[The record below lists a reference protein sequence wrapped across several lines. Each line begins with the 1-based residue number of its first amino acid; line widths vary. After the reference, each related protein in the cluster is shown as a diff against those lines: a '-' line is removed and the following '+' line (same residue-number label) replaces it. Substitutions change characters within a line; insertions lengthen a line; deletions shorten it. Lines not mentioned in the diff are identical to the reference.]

1 MSSSLRDPSPRTN
14 PARTADSPPRTL
26 LQRALAL
33 LLLPVLALLLS
44 GCEIDPASFTKAMDS
59 NPLYGSLLAFGAGLG
74 TCLTPCV
81 YPMIAITVSVFGAKQ
96 AKSRGQ
102 AMLLSTAFVAGIVAL
117 FTPMMMIA
125 ALTGKAFG
133 TVLQSPYVIVGI
145 SLVFIATA
153 ASMFG
158 AFEMTL
164 PESWTQRLAG
174 VGGSGYGGAFALGLV
189 SGLVAAPCTGPVL
202 TLILTWIGTTRNIP
216 LGAGVGFAYSLGLGL
231 PFWMVGTFAVGLP
244 KAGKWMMGVK
254 SFFGIVML
262 VVALYY
268 LRIPFPFL
276 TKFVQPTT
284 VFAAIVAAVAVVGVA
299 MGAVHLDWSDGG
311 TGTKIR
317 KGVGIAASV
326 VGTFLLIIWFV
337 TPKAQLAWLHS
348 EGEALT
354 VSKEQ
359 KRPLLVDFTATWCGA
374 CQEMAKDTFADPRVM
389 SKAGNFVAV
398 KIDAT
403 NDDDPAVE
411 AIMAKYKVVGLP
423 TVLLIDSAG
432 TERKRFTEF
441 VGPDKFLTEIDGID

>member
-1 MSSSLRDPSPRTN
+1 
-14 PARTADSPPRTL
+14 
-26 LQRALAL
+26 
-33 LLLPVLALLLS
+33 
-44 GCEIDPASFTKAMDS
+44 MDS
-59 NPLYGSLLAFGAGLG
+59 NPLYGSLLAFMAGLG

-189 SGLVAAPCTGPVL
+189 SGLVAAPCTGPIL

-216 LGAGVGFAYSLGLGL
+216 LGAGVGVAYSIGLGL
-231 PFWMVGTFAVGLP
+231 PFWLVGTFAVGLP
-244 KAGKWMMGVK
+244 KGGKWMVGVK

-268 LRIPFPFL
+268 LRNPFPIL
-276 TKFVQPTT
+276 TKLVQPTAM
-284 VFAAIVAAVAVVGVA
+284 FAAITGAAVVIGVA

-311 TGTKIR
+311 FGVKAR

-326 VGTFLLIIWFV
+326 VGGFLLIIWFV

-348 EGEALT
+348 EDEALT
-354 VSKEQ
+354 VSKQQ

-389 SKAGNFVAV
+389 TKAGNFVAV

-403 NDDDPAVE
+403 NDDDPAVTAVME
-411 AIMAKYKVVGLP
+411 KYKVKGLP
-423 TVLLIDSAG
+423 TVLLIDSTG

-441 VGPDKFLTEIDGID
+441 VGPEKFLTEIDGIN

>member
-1 MSSSLRDPSPRTN
+1 MVL
-14 PARTADSPPRTL
+14 PA
-26 LQRALAL
+26 
-33 LLLPVLALLLS
+33 LALLLS
-44 GCEIDPASFTKAMDS
+44 GCTIDPATFTKAMDS
-59 NPLYGSLLAFGAGLG
+59 NPLYGSLLAFAAGLG

-133 TVLQSPYVIVGI
+133 TALSSPYVIVGI

-164 PESWTQRLAG
+164 PESWTQRLSG
-174 VGGSGYGGAFALGLV
+174 VGGTGYGGAFALGLV
-189 SGLVAAPCTGPVL
+189 SGLVAAPCTGPIL

-231 PFWMVGTFAVGLP
+231 PFWLVGTFAVGLP
-244 KAGKWMMGVK
+244 KSGKWMIGVK
-254 SFFGIVML
+254 SFFGVVML

-268 LRIPFPFL
+268 LRNPFPIL
-276 TKFVQPTT
+276 TK
-284 VFAAIVAAVAVVGVA
+284 IVDPSLQFGLIVGAVAVIGIA
-299 MGAVHLDWSDGG
+299 LGAVHLDWSDGG
-311 TGTKIR
+311 LGVKVR

-326 VGTFLLIIWFV
+326 VGTFLLIIWISM
-337 TPKAQLAWLHS
+337 PKAQLAWLHS
-348 EGEALT
+348 EDEALT
-354 VSKEQ
+354 LSKQE

-389 SKAGNFVAV
+389 TKAGNFVAV

-403 NDDDPAVE
+403 NDDDPAVTAVME
-411 AIMAKYKVVGLP
+411 KYKVKGLP

-441 VGPDKFLTEIDGID
+441 VGPDKFLSELDGIN

>member
-1 MSSSLRDPSPRTN
+1 VVERVDRAASSDKLDIVRMSSQKSPTRK
-14 PARTADSPPRTL
+14 ALTL
-26 LQRALAL
+26 VALLALA
-33 LLLPVLALLLS
+33 VFLS
-44 GCEIDPASFTKAMDS
+44 GCEIDADKFAKAMDE
-59 NPLYGSLLAFGAGLG
+59 NPLYGSLIAFGAGLG

-96 AKSRGQ
+96 AKSRAQ
-102 AMLLSTAFVAGIVAL
+102 AMLLSTSFVVGIVAL

-133 TVLQSPYVIVGI
+133 TALSNPWVVGGI

-164 PESWTQRLAG
+164 PESWMQRLSG
-174 VGGSGYGGAFALGLV
+174 VGGAGYGGAFALGLV
-189 SGLVAAPCTGPVL
+189 SGLVAAPCTGPIL
-202 TLILTWIGTTRNIP
+202 TMILTWIGTSRNIP
-216 LGAGVGFAYSLGLGL
+216 LGAGVGVAYSLGLGL
-231 PFWMVGTFAVGLP
+231 PFWLVGTFAVGLP
-244 KAGKWMMGVK
+244 KGGKWMVGVK

-262 VVALYY
+262 VVALYF
-268 LRIPFPFL
+268 LRNPFPIL
-276 TKFVQPTT
+276 TKFVQP
-284 VFAAIVAAVAVVGVA
+284 VPLVGAICGGLVILGVA
-299 MGAVHLDWSDGG
+299 LGAVHLDWSDGG
-311 TGTKIR
+311 VVTKAR

-326 VGTFLLIIWFV
+326 LGGFYLIIWFI

-348 EGEALT
+348 EDEALAR
-354 VSKEQ
+354 SKTE

-389 SKAGNFVAV
+389 TKAGNFVAV

-403 NDDDPAVE
+403 NDEDPAVT
-411 AIMAKYKVVGLP
+411 AVMDKYKVKGLP
-423 TVLLIDSAG
+423 TVLLIDSSG

-441 VGPDKFLTEIDGID
+441 VGPERFLTEIEGID